1 MCVESSH
8 KDGLRITS
16 RFAARVYTGIQ
27 VRGGSQEDVYKG
39 EALNMKCFQPL
50 SGTYC
55 SARSASAA
63 VSSPSCGLDCKI
75 SRQSSHA

>member
-8 KDGLRITS
+8 KDGLRIKS
-16 RFAARVYTGIQ
+16 LFAARVYIGIQ
-27 VRGGSQEDVYKG
+27 VRGRSQEDVYKG
-39 EALNMKCFQPL
+39 EALNMKCFQPHC
-50 SGTYC
+50 GTYC
-55 SARSASAA
+55 SARSASVV